1 MGILQLL
8 SRKKNDEP
16 ELEIRSEGEDRTEW
30 HVRPDF
36 EARDFSLTFRS
47 RSAARDYKRLL
58 AKSFYHIQSKIIRRD
73 WQGGFIRDEKEVR

>member
-30 HVRPDF
+30 YVRPDL

-47 RSAARDYKRLL
+47 RSDARDYKRLL
-58 AKSFYHIQSKIIRRD
+58 AKSFYHIHSKIIRRD